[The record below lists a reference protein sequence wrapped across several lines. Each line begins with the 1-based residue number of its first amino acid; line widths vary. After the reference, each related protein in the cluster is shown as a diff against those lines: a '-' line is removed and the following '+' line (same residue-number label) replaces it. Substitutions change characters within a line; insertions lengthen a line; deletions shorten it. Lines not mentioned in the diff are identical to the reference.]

1 MKVAVSTA
9 KERIYIPSC
18 LKNKKA
24 AEQEQIKIIYMSP
37 TQTIK
42 DKVLSAKMNYIKGD
56 SGEME
61 PSMSVNLDKKDV
73 ISALLIRIENF
84 FYYDKKDSTKETE
97 VCSVSDLF
105 EAPLESGAGDL
116 VDDIYKFFMEVLN
129 GKVISEKN

>member
-1 MKVAVSTA
+1 
-9 KERIYIPSC
+9 
-18 LKNKKA
+18 
-24 AEQEQIKIIYMSP
+24 
-37 TQTIK
+37 
-42 DKVLSAKMNYIKGD
+42 
-56 SGEME
+56 
-61 PSMSVNLDKKDV
+61 MSVNLDKKDV